1 MKEIVNV
8 HPKNLGW
15 IQAKLDEKEI
25 DYLWKC
31 IDKKQDNIKNIL
43 VGQINSSYRI
53 IDKDNWFFINVLSEL
68 GREYESKFS
77 NLGLRGPSANQLSYC
92 LTDMWVNY
100 QKQYE
105 FNPLHDH
112 TGIYSFVIWMKIPT
126 EYKDQ
131 KEISIAKKTN
141 TNVISNFC
149 FNYQSILGGSREY
162 VYEMCKKMEGTILFF
177 PSQLQHTVYPF
188 YNCEE
193 DRISISGNIGY
204 FVDAMNSPFNV
215 FSSQS

>member
-1 MKEIVNV
+1 MKEIDSVIPN
-8 HPKNLGW
+8 NYGW
-15 IQAKLDEKEI
+15 IKATLDKNEM

-31 IDKKQDNIKNIL
+31 IDEKGENMKHSL

-53 IDKDNWFFINVLSEL
+53 QDKDDWFFNNVLAEL
-68 GREYESKFS
+68 GMKYQSTFS
-77 NLGLRGPSANQLSYC
+77 DLGKKYTYYLRQPSSFYIGK
-92 LTDMWVNY
+92 MWVNY
-100 QKQYE
+100 QKQHE

-131 KEISIAKKTN
+131 RENPIATNTN

-149 FNYQSILGGSREY
+149 FTYQSIIGGGREY
-162 VYEMCKKMEGTILFF
+162 VYEMSKEMEGTILFF
-177 PSQLQHTVYPF
+177 PSDLQHTVYPF

-193 DRISISGNIGY
+193 DRISISGNIGIK
-204 FVDAMNSPFNV
+204 ML
-215 FSSQS
+215 

>member
-1 MKEIVNV
+1 MKDIDSVI
-8 HPKNLGW
+8 PKNFGW
-15 IQAKLDEKEI
+15 IKAKLDKNEI

-31 IDKKQDNIKNIL
+31 IDEKGENIKHSL

-53 IDKDNWFFINVLSEL
+53 QDKDDWFFNNVLAEL
-68 GREYESKFS
+68 GMEYQVKFAD
-77 NLGLRGPSANQLSYC
+77 LGKKHTYYYRQPSSFYLAK
-92 LTDMWVNY
+92 MWVNY

-131 KEISIAKKTN
+131 KENSIAMNTN

-149 FNYQSILGGSREY
+149 FNYQSILGGIREY
-162 VYEMCKKMEGTILFF
+162 VYEMSKEMEGIILFF
-177 PSQLQHTVYPF
+177 PSELKHTVYPF

-193 DRISISGNIGY
+193 DRISISGNI
-204 FVDAMNSPFNV
+204 AIKML
-215 FSSQS
+215 